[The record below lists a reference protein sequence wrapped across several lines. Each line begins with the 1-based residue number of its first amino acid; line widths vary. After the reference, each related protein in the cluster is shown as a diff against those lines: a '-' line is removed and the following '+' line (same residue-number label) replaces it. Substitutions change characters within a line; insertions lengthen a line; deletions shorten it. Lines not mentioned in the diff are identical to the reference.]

1 MPAHSLAITGV
12 CQKAQADNVSFQ
24 TAHER
29 TEYMSELIVIGFQD
43 TYRAAEVLNELRRRE
58 WDWVVDLDEAVVVRW
73 GEEGKL
79 RVQICVDPTTH
90 EGALWARLW
99 GSLLSLGL
107 FIPDTHGVAA
117 AAGNVAIGSGMAT
130 SVVEGAKDFAS
141 AAMPDGK
148 WWKESLRISEE
159 FVRDIGA
166 LIQPGDSAIFM
177 LLRTPKVVSVLRQ
190 LRNYGG
196 TLLRTS
202 LSPEQENKVNAV
214 FSCMGTEVRA

>member
-1 MPAHSLAITGV
+1 VLRQKTQAHNL
-12 CQKAQADNVSFQ
+12 SFP

-29 TEYMSELIVIGFQD
+29 MMNMSELIVIGFQD
-43 TYRAAEVLNELRRRE
+43 TYRASEVLNELRRRE
-58 WDWVVDLDEAVVVRW
+58 WDWVVELDQAVVVRW
-73 GEEGKL
+73 DEQGKL
-79 RVQICVDPTTH
+79 RVQLCVDPTTH
-90 EGALWARLW
+90 ESALWARLW

-107 FIPDTHGVAA
+107 FIPATNGMVAA
-117 AAGNVAIGSGMAT
+117 VRNLAVGPGTVTTVGK
-130 SVVEGAKDFAS
+130 GAKWAAS

-166 LIQPGDSAIFM
+166 LIQPGDSAVFM
-177 LLRTPKVVSVLRQ
+177 LLRTPNVVSVLRQ

-202 LSPEQENKVNAV
+202 LSPEQENKVNAE
-214 FSCMGTEVRA
+214 FSCLRTEVRA

>member
-1 MPAHSLAITGV
+1 MRVHYGLGCGV
-12 CQKAQADNVSFQ
+12 RSSVWGFSS
-24 TAHER
+24 R
-29 TEYMSELIVIGFQD
+29 TPM
-43 TYRAAEVLNELRRRE
+43 E
-58 WDWVVDLDEAVVVRW
+58 W
-73 GEEGKL
+73 
-79 RVQICVDPTTH
+79 P
-90 EGALWARLW
+90 
-99 GSLLSLGL
+99 
-107 FIPDTHGVAA
+107 PP
-117 AAGNVAIGSGMAT
+117 
-130 SVVEGAKDFAS
+130 

>member
-1 MPAHSLAITGV
+1 
-12 CQKAQADNVSFQ
+12 
-24 TAHER
+24 
-29 TEYMSELIVIGFQD
+29 MSELIVIGFQD
-43 TYRAAEVLNELRRRE
+43 TYRASEVFNELRRRE
-58 WDWVVDLDEAVVVRW
+58 WDWVVDLDQAVVVRW

-79 RVQICVDPTTH
+79 RVQLCVDPMTQ

-99 GSLLSLGL
+99 GSLLSLSL
-107 FIPDTHGVAA
+107 FIPATNGMAS
-117 AAGNVAIGSGMAT
+117 AAGNVAVGSGTVTGEVKGAK
-130 SVVEGAKDFAS
+130 EGAP

-148 WWKESLRISEE
+148 WWKETLRISEE

-177 LLRTPKVVSVLRQ
+177 LLRTPKVVTVLRQ

-202 LSPEQENKVNAV
+202 LSPEQEIEVNAV
-214 FSCMGTEVRA
+214 FSCLGTDVRT

>member
-1 MPAHSLAITGV
+1 
-12 CQKAQADNVSFQ
+12 
-24 TAHER
+24 
-29 TEYMSELIVIGFQD
+29 MSELIVIGFQD
-43 TYRAAEVLNELRRRE
+43 TYRASEVLNELRRRE
-58 WDWVVDLDEAVVVRW
+58 WDWVVDLDEAVVLRW

-79 RVQICVDPTTH
+79 RVQISVDPTTR

-107 FIPDTHGVAA
+107 FIPATSGMTA
-117 AAGNVAIGSGMAT
+117 AAGNVVAASGMVT
-130 SVVEGAKDFAS
+130 GVVEGTKELSS
-141 AAMPDGK
+141 AVTPDGK

-166 LIQPGDSAIFM
+166 MIQPGDSAIFM
-177 LLRTPKVVSVLRQ
+177 LLRTPKVVTVLRQ

-202 LSPEQENKVNAV
+202 LTPEQEIKVNAL
-214 FSCMGTEVRA
+214 FSCLGTEVRVTPARSVR